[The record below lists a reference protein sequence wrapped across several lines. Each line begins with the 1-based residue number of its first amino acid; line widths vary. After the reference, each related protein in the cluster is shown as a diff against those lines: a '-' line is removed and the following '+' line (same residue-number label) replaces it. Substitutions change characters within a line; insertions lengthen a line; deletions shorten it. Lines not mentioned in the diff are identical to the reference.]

1 MGLKWSAD
9 THVVHLNTNRTR
21 VHSTRCTKFIRS
33 RNALHLGIVS
43 HYLKAARSVSHWSTH
58 PLCLQKTGRLGWS
71 VQLDLQHLVLSEAT
85 NHEGKHERLSGI
97 HRLPINEKHPSFQKV
112 HKEILKRKDMHLTT
126 FLITSGSIQMR
137 GFGCGGN
144 SGRRRFPSIWA
155 RQCQVHMT
163 WLVISQ
169 PRFRLKPLCVMLM

>member
-1 MGLKWSAD
+1 M
-9 THVVHLNTNRTR
+9 
-21 VHSTRCTKFIRS
+21 RS

-43 HYLKAARSVSHWSTH
+43 HYLKAARSVSHSSTH

-97 HRLPINEKHPSFQKV
+97 RRLPINEKHPSFQ
-112 HKEILKRKDMHLTT
+112 KEILKRKDMHLTT
-126 FLITSGSIQMR
+126 FFITSGSIQMR